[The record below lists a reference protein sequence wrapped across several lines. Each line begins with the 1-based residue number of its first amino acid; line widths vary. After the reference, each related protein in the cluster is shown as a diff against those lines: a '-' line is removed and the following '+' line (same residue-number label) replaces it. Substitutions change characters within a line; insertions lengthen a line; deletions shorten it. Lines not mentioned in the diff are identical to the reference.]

1 MYVSLSHACK
11 DGGVYLDDFLN
22 AAYKHGLAVFLL
34 AWREG
39 GWVERGRGDPG
50 RTT

>member
-1 MYVSLSHACK
+1 MVH
-11 DGGVYLDDFLN
+11 GVYLDDFLN

-39 GWVERGRGDPG
+39 GGVMGRGRGDPA
-50 RTT
+50 RTA